1 MVFTAPFLRHISFF
15 FLLVVSLQYNTAQ
28 TTTVMGKAE
37 RMETALGN
45 VSTSQEL
52 NDKYQEFVA
61 GGK

>member
-1 MVFTAPFLRHISFF
+1 
-15 FLLVVSLQYNTAQ
+15 
-28 TTTVMGKAE
+28 MGKAE